1 MCVFGVEPMEGREVK
16 PFTSN
21 LTFQQEGHDTEHAIY
36 LSPGFSLV
44 KVILYVLDTVLVF
57 FFLKQGKKKETRKN
71 KTQNQT
77 KSNVALSSSFFCKVT
92 IATHFL
98 RPYKPYRNQ

>member
-1 MCVFGVEPMEGREVK
+1 MEGREVK

-57 FFLKQGKKKETRKN
+57 FFLKTRKEKRNKKE
-71 KTQNQT
+71 QNT
-77 KSNVALSSSFFCKVT
+77 KSNQ
-92 IATHFL
+92 I
-98 RPYKPYRNQ
+98 

>member
-1 MCVFGVEPMEGREVK
+1 MEGREVK

-57 FFLKQGKKKETRKN
+57 FFLKTRKEKRNN
-71 KTQNQT
+71 KEQNT
-77 KSNVALSSSFFCKVT
+77 KSNQ
-92 IATHFL
+92 I
-98 RPYKPYRNQ
+98 

>member
-1 MCVFGVEPMEGREVK
+1 MEGREVK

-57 FFLKQGKKKETRKN
+57 FLKKRKEKRNKKE
-71 KTQNQT
+71 QNT
-77 KSNVALSSSFFCKVT
+77 KSNQ
-92 IATHFL
+92 I
-98 RPYKPYRNQ
+98 

>member
-1 MCVFGVEPMEGREVK
+1 MEGREVK

-57 FFLKQGKKKETRKN
+57 FFLKTRKEKRNKKE
-71 KTQNQT
+71 QST
-77 KSNVALSSSFFCKVT
+77 KSNQ
-92 IATHFL
+92 I
-98 RPYKPYRNQ
+98 

>member
-57 FFLKQGKKKETRKN
+57 FFLKTRKEKRNN
-71 KTQNQT
+71 KEQNT
-77 KSNVALSSSFFCKVT
+77 KSNQ
-92 IATHFL
+92 I
-98 RPYKPYRNQ
+98 

>member
-57 FFLKQGKKKETRKN
+57 FLKTRKEKRNKKE
-71 KTQNQT
+71 QNT
-77 KSNVALSSSFFCKVT
+77 KSNQ
-92 IATHFL
+92 I
-98 RPYKPYRNQ
+98 

>member
-1 MCVFGVEPMEGREVK
+1 MEGREVK

-57 FFLKQGKKKETRKN
+57 FLKTRKEKRNKKE
-71 KTQNQT
+71 QNT
-77 KSNVALSSSFFCKVT
+77 KSNQ
-92 IATHFL
+92 I
-98 RPYKPYRNQ
+98 

>member
-1 MCVFGVEPMEGREVK
+1 MEGREVK

-57 FFLKQGKKKETRKN
+57 FLKTRKEKRNKKERN
-71 KTQNQT
+71 T
-77 KSNVALSSSFFCKVT
+77 KSNQ
-92 IATHFL
+92 I
-98 RPYKPYRNQ
+98 

>member
-1 MCVFGVEPMEGREVK
+1 MEGREVK

-57 FFLKQGKKKETRKN
+57 FFFENKERKKKQER
-71 KTQNQT
+71 T
-77 KSNVALSSSFFCKVT
+77 KHK
-92 IATHFL
+92 I
-98 RPYKPYRNQ
+98 KPNLM

>member
-57 FFLKQGKKKETRKN
+57 FFLKTRKEKRNKKE
-71 KTQNQT
+71 QNT
-77 KSNVALSSSFFCKVT
+77 KSNQ
-92 IATHFL
+92 I
-98 RPYKPYRNQ
+98 